1 MNNFISNYGKARG
14 FSLLEVLIAIL
25 ILSIGLLGLAS
36 LQSNGMRFN
45 HTAYLRSQATVLS
58 YDIIDAMRANQVQA
72 DNYATLYTEPA
83 SDYTGTTA
91 KDIDLNN
98 WKTQL
103 ETLLPGG
110 QGLISKT
117 GNEFTIAIQW
127 TERSDTPTTFTLV
140 TAI

>member
-1 MNNFISNYGKARG
+1 MNTFQPNLMTARG

-45 HTAYLRSQATVLS
+45 HTSYLRSQATVLS
-58 YDIIDAMRANQVQA
+58 YGIADTMRANRSA
-72 DNYATLYTEPA
+72 SLNGDYDTDFTENAATF
-83 SDYTGTTA
+83 TGSGLAQT
-91 KDIDLNN
+91 DLNT

-110 QGLISKT
+110 EGLIS
-117 GNEFTIAIQW
+117 
-127 TERSDTPTTFTLV
+127 
-140 TAI
+140 

>member
-1 MNNFISNYGKARG
+1 MQG
-14 FSLLEVLIAIL
+14 FSLLEVLISIL

-58 YDIIDAMRANQVQA
+58 YDIADAMRANSPNA
-72 DNYATLYTEPA
+72 AAYTTVYTDAA
-83 SDYTGTTA
+83 SSFTGTTTR
-91 KDIDLNN
+91 DEDLNN

-110 QGLISKT
+110 EGEITLS
-117 GNEFTIAIQW
+117 GNEFTIAIRW
-127 TERSDTPTTFTLV
+127 TERNVPQNPFELV